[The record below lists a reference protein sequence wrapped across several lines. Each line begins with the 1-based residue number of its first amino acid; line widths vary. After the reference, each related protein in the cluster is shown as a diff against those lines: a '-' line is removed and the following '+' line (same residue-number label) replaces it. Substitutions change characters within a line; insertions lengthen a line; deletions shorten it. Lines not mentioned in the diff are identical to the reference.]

1 MSIRLDNISKQFG
14 KFQALSPLSLNIDD
28 GEMIGLLGPSGSGKT
43 TLLRIIAG
51 LENANTGSIHFRDR
65 DVTNVHVRDR
75 RVGFVF
81 QNYALFRHM
90 TVADNVAFGLQVM
103 ERSQRPNSAEISK
116 RVKQLL
122 EIVQLGHLAGRYP
135 EQLSGGQKQRIAL
148 ARALATQPEVLL
160 LDEPFGALDAKVRKD
175 LRRWLRSLHDELGFT
190 SVFVT
195 HDQDEALELSDR
207 VVVMSNGKIEQVDS
221 PVELYAHPN
230 SRFVFDFFGN
240 VNQFQAN
247 WNNQQWQ
254 NGNAFVQPLVTEATQ
269 KNGSLYI
276 RGHELSLS
284 KKDNSQASLPCEVV
298 AINPV
303 GAEVRVELSP
313 IGWETEELWEAKL
326 SHRTLNEQP
335 LSRGDQVFATPQVG
349 YFFAEDSNAEPEVLR
364 WPFLAPGNLNFEI

>member
-14 KFQALSPLSLNIDD
+14 KFEALSPLSLDIKE

-51 LENANTGSIHFRDR
+51 LEGANSGTIHFGDR

-103 ERSQRPNSAEISK
+103 DRAQRPAQAEINK
-116 RVKQLL
+116 RVKELL
-122 EIVQLGHLAGRYP
+122 EIVQLGHLAQRYP

-148 ARALATQPEVLL
+148 ARALATKPEVLL

-207 VVVMSNGKIEQVDS
+207 VVVMSNGRIEQVDS

-240 VNQFQAN
+240 VNQFKAN
-247 WNNQQWQ
+247 WQQDQWT
-254 NGNAFVQPLVTEATQ
+254 NGEAFVQPPVSEATR
-269 KNGSLYI
+269 KSGLLYV
-276 RGHELSLS
+276 RSHELSLS
-284 KKDNSQASLPCEVV
+284 IKENSQASLPCEVV
-298 AINPV
+298 SINPV

-313 IGWETEELWEAKL
+313 IGWQTDELWEAKL
-326 SHRTLNEQP
+326 SHRA
-335 LSRGDQVFATPQVG
+335 LSEHQLKRGEQVFATPQVG
-349 YFFAEDSNAEPEVLR
+349 YFFADDSHREPEVLR
-364 WPFLAPGNLNFEI
+364 WPFLAPGNLMFEI

>member
-14 KFQALSPLSLNIDD
+14 KFQALSPLSLHIDD

-103 ERSQRPNSAEISK
+103 ERSQRPNPAEISK

-247 WNNQQWQ
+247 WSNQQWQ
-254 NGNAFVQPLVTEATQ
+254 NGNAFVQPPVTEATQ
-269 KNGSLYI
+269 KNGSLYV

-326 SHRTLNEQP
+326 SHRALSEQP

-364 WPFLAPGNLNFEI
+364 WPFLAPGNINFEI

>member
-1 MSIRLDNISKQFG
+1 MSIRLNNISKKFG
-14 KFQALSPLSLNIDD
+14 KFEALSPLSLDIEN

-51 LENANTGSIHFRDR
+51 LENANTGSIHFGDK
-65 DVTNVHVRDR
+65 DVTNIHVRDR

-103 ERSQRPNSAEISK
+103 DRSVRPNVAEINK

-122 EIVQLGHLAGRYP
+122 DIVQLGHLAGRYP

-148 ARALATQPEVLL
+148 ARALATKPEVLL
-160 LDEPFGALDAKVRKD
+160 LDEPFGALDAQVRKG
-175 LRRWLRSLHDELGFT
+175 LRRWLRNLHDELGFT

-240 VNQFQAN
+240 VNQFKAN
-247 WNNQQWQ
+247 WNNKYWQ
-254 NGNAFVQPLVTEATQ
+254 DGDAFILPAMEEKTQ
-269 KNGSLYI
+269 KDGALYI
-276 RGHELSLS
+276 RSHEVSIS
-284 KKDNSQASLPCEVV
+284 DKPNSQASLPCKVV

-313 IGWETEELWEAKL
+313 IGWGSNELWEAKL
-326 SHRTLNEQP
+326 THQALNEHSF
-335 LSRGDQVFATPQVG
+335 SRGDEVYATPQVG
-349 YFFAEDSNAEPEVLR
+349 YFFANDTKGEPTILR
-364 WPFLAPGNLNFEI
+364 WPFLAPGNLMFDI

>member
-14 KFQALSPLSLNIDD
+14 KFQALSPLSLHIDD

-103 ERSQRPNSAEISK
+103 DRSQRPNPAEISK

-122 EIVQLGHLAGRYP
+122 EIVQLGHLSGRYP

-247 WNNQQWQ
+247 WSNQQWQ
-254 NGNAFVQPLVTEATQ
+254 NGNAFVQPPVTEATQ
-269 KNGSLYI
+269 KNGSLYV

-313 IGWETEELWEAKL
+313 IGWESEELWEAKL
-326 SHRTLNEQP
+326 SHRALSEQP

-349 YFFAEDSNAEPEVLR
+349 YFFAEGSNAEPEVLR